1 MVPGVWVG
9 LRRCRQL
16 LLMRQHP
23 ARLARALSAA
33 MFVPLC
39 VVSFVYHVW
48 PRRFDESRVK
58 RRLLRADYVT
68 QQLAAVAMALGSFH
82 GGGDGGGDGNGMRR
96 RVALASMVALS
107 ALSARLE
114 LERVRPLVAIQALVA
129 LVGLR
134 GRLSVWW
141 MAGLASRL
149 VGVAHEVGLVRA
161 PAARPPEWVW
171 HSLFHAFIIRA
182 FDVHWARW
190 GDEMMM

>member
-1 MVPGVWVG
+1 M
-9 LRRCRQL
+9 RRCRQL
-16 LLMRQHP
+16 LRMRPHP
-23 ARLARALSAA
+23 ARLVRALSAA

-39 VVSFVYHVW
+39 VVSFAYHVW

-58 RRLLRADYVT
+58 RCLLRADYVT

-82 GGGDGGGDGNGMRR
+82 GDGDGMRR
-96 RVALASMVALS
+96 RVALASVAALS

-134 GRLSVWW
+134 GRLGVWW
-141 MAGLASRL
+141 MAGLASRV

-161 PAARPPEWVW
+161 PAVSPPEWVW